1 MAHRLAPQADIDLD
15 DIWLYVAKESGS
27 LDIADKLIDSLTAR
41 FWLLSRYPYIGRRR
55 DGDLR
60 PGVRSF
66 AAARYIILYRVEG
79 EDVIILR
86 VASGNR
92 DLRALLIH

>member
-55 DGDLR
+55 DEDLR
-60 PGVRSF
+60 QGLRSF
-66 AAARYIILYRVEG
+66 AAGKHIILYRVEG
-79 EDVIILR
+79 QDVIILR

-92 DLRALLIH
+92 DLQALLRH